1 MNFAM
6 ALDYQSCIDCKAC
19 EVACKEENGVQLG
32 ADKQRI
38 WVSQVETSIFGKP
51 FVSLHPSQCN
61 HCLDAPCV
69 DVCPTGASYFAL
81 GGIVMTNKDTCILCK
96 GCMEACPYD
105 ARFVDDHHVAVDKC
119 TFCYDTRLV
128 NGEMTTAC
136 QATCPTKV
144 RLFGDLD
151 DEESDLVKMLNKR
164 KFYFL
169 KEEEKTIPKLFYLL
183 PEHDD
188 HYASHSV
195 SPDTNIYTWD
205 EFKPIIDKAKAKRE
219 GQWQSVELQ
228 SINS

>member
-38 WVSQVETSIFGKP
+38 WVTQSEKSIFGEP
-51 FVSLHPSQCN
+51 FVALHPSQCN

-69 DVCPTGASYFAL
+69 DVCPTGSSYFAL
-81 GGIVMTNKDTCILCK
+81 GGIVMTDKDTCILCK

-105 ARFVDDHHVAVDKC
+105 ARFVDDTYVAVDKC
-119 TFCYDTRLV
+119 TFCYDTRIV

-144 RLFGDLD
+144 RLFGDLN
-151 DEESDLVKMLNKR
+151 DEDGDLIQMLKKR
-164 KFYFL
+164 KFYVL
-169 KEEEKTIPKLFYLL
+169 KEQEGTVPKLFYML
-183 PEHDD
+183 PEHDKN
-188 HYASHSV
+188 YAMNSV
-195 SPDTNIYTWD
+195 DPETNIYTWD
-205 EFKPIIDKAKAKRE
+205 TFKPFIDMAKAKRE
-219 GQWQSVELQ
+219 KQWQNARL
-228 SINS
+228 

>member
-6 ALDYQSCIDCKAC
+6 ALDYQNCINCKAC

-38 WVSQVETSIFGKP
+38 WVGQTEETIFGRP
-51 FVSLHPSQCN
+51 FVNFYPSQCN

-69 DVCPTGASYFAL
+69 DVCPTNASHFAE
-81 GGIVMTNKDTCILCK
+81 GGLVMVDKEKCILCK

-105 ARFVDDHHVAVDKC
+105 ARFVDDKQVAVDKC
-119 TFCYDTRLV
+119 TFCYDTRISK
-128 NGEMTTAC
+128 GETTTAC

-151 DEESDLVKMLNKR
+151 DENGELVQLLKSR
-164 KFYFL
+164 KFFVL
-169 KEEEKTIPKLFYLL
+169 KESEGTVPKLFYLV

-188 HYASHSV
+188 NFAIRSIGQE
-195 SPDTNIYTWD
+195 TKIYTWD
-205 EFKPIIDKAKAKRE
+205 EFKPIIEKAKVKRSS
-219 GQWQSVELQ
+219 QWKSL
-228 SINS
+228 